1 MVYDRSALLKKHGF
15 KNEEEIEKVKGN
27 YTKTGFPDTNIHF
40 NVSLEMYDMS
50 IEEPY
55 FWVLESLKEYLPYV
69 EKLEDSFAAA
79 ENSAFFG
86 VTQQR
91 LGAQQDKVSQ
101 FLATTGKMIKELF
114 QMVRELRIID
124 ERLTYYDEAEKELSK
139 KIGERHKSSEITLK
153 GMFVDLVQG
162 GGKSAA
168 SVYGMSRELEF
179 ITLPDLFFDAP
190 PFKDVP
196 EMEDWVNSLKKDFN
210 QNVIRV
216 LMRHLRQYTEW
227 RKRTH
232 QEHNQRKKFMLQYL
246 LQHFE
251 IIKMYIDWVKPY
263 LRHVARLHMKES
275 NLASPDIVSA
285 FEASLLDVEILARQ
299 RTVVHKYINDEGK
312 EKEIGAN
319 ACVLV
324 TFNFR
329 TRPELKVVQEGYQR
343 GPVHIGR
350 FEANWRVYNWD
361 DKELQKWRDL
371 KQEEG
376 LQLLGQVSSSVEAA
390 MTALGD
396 ELNLY
401 LAEAR
406 GIKVEK
412 KEDKKEE
419 KPKTLAKRFLGDFM
433 DSRPKDSKKPAVS
446 KKILDEVEAKKKKAY
461 EKMGKSI
468 GSVCFYSY
476 NNFKKA
482 HRMVAW

>member
-1 MVYDRSALLKKHGF
+1 MVYDRSALLKKYGF
-15 KNEEEIEKVKGN
+15 EKEEEIEKVKGH
-27 YTKTGFPDTNIHF
+27 YTKTGFPDTNTHF

-55 FWVLESLKEYLPYV
+55 FWVLESLKEYLPYI

-139 KIGERHKSSEITLK
+139 KMEERHKSSEITLK

-196 EMEDWVNSLKKDFN
+196 EMENWVNGLKKDFN

-232 QEHNQRKKFMLQYL
+232 QEHNNRRKFMLQYL

-251 IIKMYIDWVKPY
+251 IIKMYIDWIKPY
-263 LRHVARLHMKES
+263 LRHVARLHMKEQ
-275 NLASPDIVSA
+275 NLSSPDIVSA

-299 RTVVHKYINDEGK
+299 RTPLKVDGK
-312 EKEIGAN
+312 EIGGAN

-343 GPVHIGR
+343 GPVHFGR
-350 FEANWRVYNWD
+350 FEANWRVYSWD
-361 DKELQKWRDL
+361 DRELQQWRDM

-406 GIKVEK
+406 GVTIEK
-412 KEDKKEE
+412 KRVSTEE

-433 DSRPKDSKKPAVS
+433 DSRPKDAKKPDFSKK
-446 KKILDEVEAKKKKAY
+446 AKEDIAAQKKKAY
-461 EKMGKSI
+461 DKMGKNI

-476 NNFKKA
+476 NNFKKS
-482 HRMVAW
+482 HRMIAW